1 MGTPIPPS
9 HSFLP
14 PSTTPRRARG
24 DRGPFTHYL
33 PQQLYPPRS
42 TVFTPALQQLLR
54 PYIPCVTSTTTPSL
68 RRTASA
74 YILFT
79 LGDQLNRK
87 EVCLE
92 SPAFLRHHLTRS
104 PETTSHTS
112 TGSEEQRI
120 LRDILAQSLTCS
132 SAYHAC
138 QSTSSSTS
146 SLSKMSLAR
155 AFTTRRQQKPEMHI
169 TSPMYIGR
177 AATQRGGRP
186 VNRSQ
191 ISAPKVLLSTSN
203 VQLNNA
209 EHIAGASPIE
219 NRSFSS
225 GSSVVSS
232 SAEDSDGSSRGNAS
246 VHSNDTI
253 TDASSVD
260 ESPMR
265 TEPEPNHLSCY
276 FKPAVDTHARSPS
289 QSPSHSARPSLE
301 TTSIPQREP
310 SHSKKAHETLHRKRS
325 VQRMFSPPPTAREH
339 RRSPTQESFVEAPK
353 EGPFG
358 RELAQLDEVAEEFGH
373 VVRDAET
380 EADLATMK
388 KHDLAYY
395 AASDY
400 LSEIQSM
407 IYSTFEDEPTG
418 GRAGWI

>member
-1 MGTPIPPS
+1 
-9 HSFLP
+9 
-14 PSTTPRRARG
+14 
-24 DRGPFTHYL
+24 
-33 PQQLYPPRS
+33 
-42 TVFTPALQQLLR
+42 
-54 PYIPCVTSTTTPSL
+54 
-68 RRTASA
+68 
-74 YILFT
+74 
-79 LGDQLNRK
+79 
-87 EVCLE
+87 
-92 SPAFLRHHLTRS
+92 
-104 PETTSHTS
+104 
-112 TGSEEQRI
+112 
-120 LRDILAQSLTCS
+120 
-132 SAYHAC
+132 
-138 QSTSSSTS
+138 
-146 SLSKMSLAR
+146 
-155 AFTTRRQQKPEMHI
+155 MHI

-301 TTSIPQREP
+301 TPSIPQREP

-380 EADLATMK
+380 EADFASMK

-407 IYSTFEDEPTG
+407 IYSTFEDESAD

>member
-1 MGTPIPPS
+1 MPAAPLHSLCDLHDDPILTQDSVRLHPFS
-9 HSFLP
+9 
-14 PSTTPRRARG
+14 TPRR
-24 DRGPFTHYL
+24 PE
-33 PQQLYPPRS
+33 
-42 TVFTPALQQLLR
+42 
-54 PYIPCVTSTTTPSL
+54 
-68 RRTASA
+68 
-74 YILFT
+74 
-79 LGDQLNRK
+79 LNRK
-87 EVCLE
+87 EVGLE
-92 SPAFLRHHLTRS
+92 SLAFLRHHLTGS
-104 PETTSHTS
+104 LETNSHTS
-112 TGSEEQRI
+112 TGSAGQRV
-120 LRDILAQSLTCS
+120 LRDILAQGLTCS

-138 QSTSSSTS
+138 QSTSSSTY
-146 SLSKMSLAR
+146 SLSKMSIAR

-169 TSPMYIGR
+169 TSPMHIGR

-225 GSSVVSS
+225 GSSVMSS

-301 TTSIPQREP
+301 TPSIPQREP

-380 EADLATMK
+380 EADLASMK

-407 IYSTFEDEPTG
+407 IYSTFEGEPTG
-418 GRAGWI
+418 GPAGWI

>member
-1 MGTPIPPS
+1 
-9 HSFLP
+9 
-14 PSTTPRRARG
+14 
-24 DRGPFTHYL
+24 
-33 PQQLYPPRS
+33 
-42 TVFTPALQQLLR
+42 
-54 PYIPCVTSTTTPSL
+54 
-68 RRTASA
+68 
-74 YILFT
+74 
-79 LGDQLNRK
+79 
-87 EVCLE
+87 
-92 SPAFLRHHLTRS
+92 
-104 PETTSHTS
+104 
-112 TGSEEQRI
+112 
-120 LRDILAQSLTCS
+120 
-132 SAYHAC
+132 
-138 QSTSSSTS
+138 
-146 SLSKMSLAR
+146 MSLAR

-301 TTSIPQREP
+301 TPSIPQREP

-380 EADLATMK
+380 EADFASMK

-407 IYSTFEDEPTG
+407 IYSTFEDESAD